1 MDWSLLGCGR
11 SGHVTY
17 APDEP
22 GVRAQLSATTAA
34 GEAWR
39 CLRCASYVAGPA
51 GSSGPAARAPRV
63 RRGLQIRSLLI
74 LRIFSVERFL
84 RALLFFGLA
93 VLLWQFKHS
102 QHSIEA
108 AFDRERPILRELF
121 RQLGFN
127 IDHSKLVGLI
137 QHALTLSSS
146 AITLLAIGLAAYA
159 AIEVVEG
166 VGLWLA
172 RRWGEYFAMVATSL
186 GLPLEIYDL
195 AHKVTV
201 TALIFLAVN
210 LALVVYLVAT
220 KRLFG
225 VRGGKHAYESRLRS
239 DSVMEQAIEAAAV
252 ASDGTEVP
260 AHSGVTPPAAASGS
274 PAATPAGAPTAPG
287 APSSTQEAPA
297 TSAPPG
303 GTGPAGIA
311 TDGMGA
317 DGMSADGMSADP
329 ADTGLDPAAAD
340 GTSTDEAG
348 MYGTGTNEAGA
359 DEMGRNAA
367 AAGTDSAGDA
377 RSAEPVGRHRATP
390 AASTRPAPDQRP

>member
-1 MDWSLLGCGR
+1 M
-11 SGHVTY
+11 
-17 APDEP
+17 
-22 GVRAQLSATTAA
+22 
-34 GEAWR
+34 
-39 CLRCASYVAGPA
+39 
-51 GSSGPAARAPRV
+51 
-63 RRGLQIRSLLI
+63 
-74 LRIFSVERFL
+74 
-84 RALLFFGLA
+84 
-93 VLLWQFKHS
+93 LLWRFKHS

-137 QHALTLSSS
+137 QHALTLSASS
-146 AITLLAIGLAAYA
+146 LTLVAIGLAAYA

-186 GLPLEIYDL
+186 GLPVEIYDL

-239 DSVMEQAIEAAAV
+239 DSVMEQAIEAASV

-260 AHSGVTPPAAASGS
+260 AHPGVAPPTATSGS
-274 PAATPAGAPTAPG
+274 PAATPAGPPTAPG
-287 APSSTQEAPA
+287 TPSSTQGAAA

-303 GTGPAGIA
+303 GTGPAGLATDGMA

-317 DGMSADGMSADP
+317 DPAGTGM
-329 ADTGLDPAAAD
+329 DPAAAD
-340 GTSTDEAG
+340 GKSADEAG
-348 MYGTGTNEAGA
+348 RYGT
-359 DEMGRNAA
+359 
-367 AAGTDSAGDA
+367 GTDSAGDA

-390 AASTRPAPDQRP
+390 AASPRPPLPSQTRDPDQPAAEPVRSHRAAPSTPAPSAPPATGPRS